1 MSLGGTGPRWL
12 LRGCLTDALH
22 RLILFPVA
30 ALVTAYGVVAQ
41 GKVLGMPTYVRLAAR
56 EEVRLRNLDKS
67 KTKRKIISRVGK
79 IWLYIIGESI
89 TWFVGL
95 FISSITP
102 YLMIPGATG
111 FLATSYSTLL
121 LMAFNI
127 FNFLGS
133 LVGKWWASAKVGC
146 PVRTR
151 AALPLRLRST
161 CRFLFVVGRL
171 GFCFIYVVY
180 VCGGGCVPWLVPA
193 LANVCGRGRRYAGQC
208 GWGSTTTTG
217 SLFVFGT
224 FVVASLSNGF
234 FTVTLSASCQTTC
247 GFNGEF
253 LCPIVGALVWQFM
266 QLGCVIAY
274 AVSVAITPLLEP
286 QGCAWT
292 A

>member
-1 MSLGGTGPRWL
+1 
-12 LRGCLTDALH
+12 
-22 RLILFPVA
+22 
-30 ALVTAYGVVAQ
+30 
-41 GKVLGMPTYVRLAAR
+41 MPTYVRLAAK
-56 EEVRLRNLDKS
+56 EEVRLQNLDKS
-67 KTKRKIISRVGK
+67 KTKRKIISRLGK

-180 VCGGGCVPWLVPA
+180 VCGGRCGLGWWWHTCLHWL
-193 LANVCGRGRRYAGQC
+193 
-208 GWGSTTTTG
+208 
-217 SLFVFGT
+217 
-224 FVVASLSNGF
+224 
-234 FTVTLSASCQTTC
+234 TC
-247 GFNGEF
+247 
-253 LCPIVGALVWQFM
+253 VGAGAGTL
-266 QLGCVIAY
+266 A
-274 AVSVAITPLLEP
+274 SVAGEVPPPRDLSSCLARSSWRRCPTVSSL
-286 QGCAWT
+286 
-292 A
+292 